1 MIGNIGTVYLARAF
15 FAINTST
22 PIKITKENVD
32 RIVPSLF
39 ALKPNTN
46 PIPIKTKKGI
56 CIIKIYLSSKP
67 EDVEN
72 QIVINLV
79 KFSIMLSKVPK
90 IEIIFL

>member
-22 PIKITKENVD
+22 PIKITKENID

-46 PIPIKTKKGI
+46 PIPIKTKKV
-56 CIIKIYLSSKP
+56 SA
-67 EDVEN
+67 
-72 QIVINLV
+72 
-79 KFSIMLSKVPK
+79 
-90 IEIIFL
+90 